1 MLAWGSFCI
10 QHLFLNSKIEIIL
23 TWLTLKFLKVEKDF
37 FKKHYI
43 GKNFELLVWT
53 PSSQTNYYCGLMRN
67 QPHAFLILCVLWKIE
82 VIIILLFCCMV
93 ELGRLGSTLLF
104 LILNRMWCW
113 TKNVHPNGHSL
124 IWTNFHP
131 YLPFLS
137 LLIALSLMRWKRHM
151 FWLQKK
157 DIPHHDQ
164 QAPDSETNCK
174 WNYEMKIEFTRII
187 SSW

>member
-67 QPHAFLILCVLWKIE
+67 KPHAFLILCVLWKIE

-93 ELGRLGSTLLF
+93 EMAERIWCYFSSGGDLIFSYIYIPSLGSTLLF
-104 LILNRMWCW
+104 LILNRMRCW
-113 TKNVHPNGHSL
+113 TKKISQKAIPSSEL
-124 IWTNFHP
+124 ISIHIYPSFP
-131 YLPFLS
+131 YL
-137 LLIALSLMRWKRHM
+137 LLC
-151 FWLQKK
+151 
-157 DIPHHDQ
+157 P
-164 QAPDSETNCK
+164 
-174 WNYEMKIEFTRII
+174 
-187 SSW
+187 

>member
-1 MLAWGSFCI
+1 
-10 QHLFLNSKIEIIL
+10 
-23 TWLTLKFLKVEKDF
+23 
-37 FKKHYI
+37 
-43 GKNFELLVWT
+43 
-53 PSSQTNYYCGLMRN
+53 MRN

-124 IWTNFHP
+124 IWTNFYP

-137 LLIALSLMRWKRHM
+137 LLIALSLMRWKTHVLTAKERYTTPWSASAG
-151 FWLQKK
+151 FWNELQMKLRDENWIYSDHTYLLGK
-157 DIPHHDQ
+157 AHTLWPYVVHWYSIQ
-164 QAPDSETNCK
+164 YTYK
-174 WNYEMKIEFTRII
+174 YEKNSAHQNFQYQRNIEVKSIEKYMMI
-187 SSW
+187 SPVLMLTWHS